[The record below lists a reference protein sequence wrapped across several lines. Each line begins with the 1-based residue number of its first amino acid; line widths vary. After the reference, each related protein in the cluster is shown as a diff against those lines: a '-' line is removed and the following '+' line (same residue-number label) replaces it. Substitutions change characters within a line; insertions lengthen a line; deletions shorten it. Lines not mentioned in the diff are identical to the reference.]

1 MSTDPNADAYL
12 AFVGFYDEW
21 TKDVEG
27 DVDFYVRRALEAD
40 GPVIE
45 LGAGTGRI
53 AIPTA
58 RAGVD
63 VVAVDLSPAML
74 AEARKRALAAGVSE
88 KITFVEAD
96 MRDYVAPEPVDLIT
110 IPYRS
115 FLHMETTDDQL
126 ACLGS
131 VYRSLAPGGQ
141 LALNTF
147 VPDPMYVAGQD
158 GRRNLHGEF
167 TDEKGR
173 RCELW
178 VTPEYETT
186 TQNVTIRA
194 IVEAYEGDRHVET
207 SESVLHVRMIYRY
220 EMEHLLARAGFEIE
234 ALYGDFDERP
244 LTEDCREMIWVARRP
259 DR

>member
-1 MSTDPNADAYL
+1 MSSGRDEDAYL

-21 TKDVEG
+21 TKDVDG

-58 RAGVD
+58 RAGKD
-63 VVAVDLSPAML
+63 VVAVDRSPAML
-74 AEARKRALAAGVSE
+74 AEARKRAAGAGVAE
-88 KITFVEAD
+88 RITFVEAD
-96 MRDYVAPEPVDLIT
+96 MRDYVAPESVNLVT

-115 FLHMETTDDQL
+115 FLHMETTEDQL
-126 ACLGS
+126 ACLTS
-131 VYRSLAPGGQ
+131 VHRSLAPGGR

-158 GRRNLHGEF
+158 RRRNLHGEF

-194 IVEAYEGDRHVET
+194 VVEAYEGDRHVET
-207 SESVLHVRMIYRY
+207 SESVLRVRMIYRY
-220 EMEHLLARAGFEIE
+220 EMEHLLARSGFAVE

-244 LTEDCREMIWVARRP
+244 LTEDCREMIWVARKP
-259 DR
+259 